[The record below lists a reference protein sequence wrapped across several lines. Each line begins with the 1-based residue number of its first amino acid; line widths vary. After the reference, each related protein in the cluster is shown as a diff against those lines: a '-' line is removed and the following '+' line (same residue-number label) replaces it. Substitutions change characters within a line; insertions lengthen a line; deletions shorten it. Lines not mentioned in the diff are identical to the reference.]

1 MWLYIISAI
10 VVVLLS
16 PILLGIVDYI
26 RSIFRLKFYERQGLY
41 TIYSIK
47 GIFSIAGKD
56 WPENKKVSNM
66 EKLKAL
72 ANQHRHRKAIA
83 TKRIDSHGAYVMFLT
98 EEFAK
103 DFIMQEDNFDRLSLY
118 SHVAKDIFGF
128 FFWNGQKYHSARSVF
143 VSAFSYERLS
153 NFTMSVAR
161 MIEKEMNNFAAE
173 KNIGKDEYT
182 RINFKDLMNRILEKV
197 LNIFTFGV
205 EDVDPLPS
213 GESVYHAVHS
223 VHATLVT
230 LRNYPLF
237 LLIPGICT
245 KYKLIQPI
253 KDLER
258 IENELTQY
266 LAKVYKQRENSNKLG
281 DCAMDMIVLHN
292 RKCKETGNMEEY
304 MDDKQLFGAINLF
317 QFAGTDTSLNLVTN
331 MVCAMAQR
339 TELQQKFAEFNKQI
353 FDEKGNIVK
362 ESIETNPS
370 LDEWIKE
377 GLRLCN
383 PTSRLSQRIAKKDC
397 VINGIKIQAGD
408 AVTLSFLSLHFNEE
422 FFKQPS
428 VFDKERF
435 NNVNEKKIP
444 RYQYVPFG
452 LGKRICLGR
461 NLGQLISKMNLS
473 LFCRAFEFR
482 KPEDVEYYTH
492 TITISSQETPILEVR
507 RRS

>member
-1 MWLYIISAI
+1 M
-10 VVVLLS
+10 
-16 PILLGIVDYI
+16 
-26 RSIFRLKFYERQGLY
+26 
-41 TIYSIK
+41 
-47 GIFSIAGKD
+47 D

-245 KYKLIQPI
+245 KYKLI
-253 KDLER
+253 
-258 IENELTQY
+258 
-266 LAKVYKQRENSNKLG
+266 
-281 DCAMDMIVLHN
+281 
-292 RKCKETGNMEEY
+292 
-304 MDDKQLFGAINLF
+304 
-317 QFAGTDTSLNLVTN
+317 
-331 MVCAMAQR
+331 
-339 TELQQKFAEFNKQI
+339 
-353 FDEKGNIVK
+353 
-362 ESIETNPS
+362 
-370 LDEWIKE
+370 
-377 GLRLCN
+377 
-383 PTSRLSQRIAKKDC
+383 
-397 VINGIKIQAGD
+397 
-408 AVTLSFLSLHFNEE
+408 
-422 FFKQPS
+422 
-428 VFDKERF
+428 
-435 NNVNEKKIP
+435 
-444 RYQYVPFG
+444 
-452 LGKRICLGR
+452 
-461 NLGQLISKMNLS
+461 
-473 LFCRAFEFR
+473 
-482 KPEDVEYYTH
+482 
-492 TITISSQETPILEVR
+492 
-507 RRS
+507 